1 MFILFGQECSFQL
14 FTGKLNVKKLYYTNE
29 LFLKYFSLDMNI
41 NAFIF
46 LKIEIEPVSR
56 KLSRASKFILKPKK
70 FREGGLFAN
79 NKTKKF

>member
-1 MFILFGQECSFQL
+1 MNFF
-14 FTGKLNVKKLYYTNE
+14 LNISV
-29 LFLKYFSLDMNI
+29 LDMNI
-41 NAFIF
+41 NAFFF
-46 LKIEIEPVSR
+46 LKVEIEAVSL